1 MLKIFFLTAFLVVS
15 LLALSATPANA
26 QVTINIGRPAPPP
39 VIVVREAHH
48 PKKWKGPKRHYY
60 QARPVMV
67 VPARPVYYAPSGAY
81 YGGGR
86 GHGKGHGKGR
96 H

>member
-1 MLKIFFLTAFLVVS
+1 MLKIFSLAAFLVAAI
-15 LLALSATPANA
+15 LGLSATPASA

-39 VIVVREAHH
+39 VIVVREVHH
-48 PKKWKGPKRHYY
+48 PKKAKGPKHYY
-60 QARPVMV
+60 YQPRPVMV
-67 VPARPVYYAPSGAY
+67 VPARPVYYAPRGAY